1 MSAAP
6 LEDSIS
12 LALSLPKDINYTSAN
27 LAYGRQAISRLID
40 SLEDGKLHAR
50 QKALM
55 SLSDLCH
62 SPENT
67 VQGIQKGLVTHLNL
81 FLSIDDATCKL
92 KATELLHTISGH
104 AIGRTDIIDSN
115 ILESFLKLFTDSND
129 LVRKHIYGTLSRIST
144 QKKGVV
150 NILQSKL
157 FVPIILRLALERM
170 EVQISILETC
180 YNCIRLGDDVEISK
194 LALENGAME
203 EFTDILRKSLSGK
216 VKVEACRC
224 IMMLSFYHEG
234 KRAATTKDTMLVLIA
249 LLRDHK
255 SDVRAAAAGA
265 LMSITIDC
273 DAKRIMIRENALK
286 VLASLLSDSNELV
299 QLNAIKT
306 ITNCAEDY
314 SGRFQLNHCIQK
326 LEELE
331 KSSKP
336 HVAKAAARAIAFSI
350 VQMPIGDEDNTI
362 SNLVLHL
369 GMAAVH
375 DDGDAALVQ
384 VTKCSVCSKTA
395 LFMCSLCEASSGD
408 TASGTTAAR
417 PPSSTRFYCSAQCQ
431 RLDWPQHKNVCVGT
445 LRLQQER
452 LLTQQ
457 QSIPSQ
463 QQSSGG
469 IGGAPSGNTQ
479 GQQRQAGVVDSNQQS
494 SLAEGAARRFTGD
507 EEPTEEERIMDLRFY
522 MQQIY
527 TIIKPVMCCIILSV
541 LWVKLASPID
551 PVFDTGVPIT
561 VTNSVSVGQVFGS
574 SGNSAQ
580 DTSSLVAAL
589 VILTQI
595 VVATIV
601 IMCLFRWGQIKI
613 IYGIFVFVVMLLL
626 GYFGYTLGLTLLFV
640 ALAPLDY
647 ISFAFFIWNLT
658 AVGLAVIFWK
668 GPLYIQ
674 QGYLILMSSMMA
686 FSLSTLPDLV
696 TWILL
701 GLLAIWDL
709 IAVLCPYGPLRMLLE
724 SAQTQNQELPA
735 ALLYSAMVFMATPGE
750 PPSTRVSTTMDP
762 MDLSTKQGDTAV
774 TSSLANQANSQFIAG
789 EGDTD
794 HHSGTHYIATTDQL
808 EQRPLQADF
817 NQGNIE
823 MNSLDRSQPY
833 PSSSAARGREE
844 GQVPEVEGDNDD
856 DGENGLKL
864 GLGDFVFYSVLVGR
878 ASLFDWITTMST
890 IVAVTAGLS
899 MTIFLLA
906 VYRKPLPAL
915 PFSIAFGILFYFLSA
930 ITLTPFLDH
939 LVIRPPIIIPPLVG
953 SSLWVGKSVGGGMI
967 YL

>member
-115 ILESFLKLFTDSND
+115 ILESFLKLMKLEANTILF
-129 LVRKHIYGTLSRIST
+129 HINI
-144 QKKGVV
+144 GVV

-299 QLNAIKT
+299 QLNAIK
-306 ITNCAEDY
+306 
-314 SGRFQLNHCIQK
+314 

-336 HVAKAAARAIAFSI
+336 HVAKAAARAIA
-350 VQMPIGDEDNTI
+350 
-362 SNLVLHL
+362 
-369 GMAAVH
+369 
-375 DDGDAALVQ
+375 

-551 PVFDTGVPIT
+551 PVFDTGFCYSVPIT